1 MDCTTEF
8 KKKHRGL
15 DLGADYLA
23 LERLYDAA
31 EATKMELS
39 NRVSSSISLPFI
51 TADMTGPKHM
61 DVTLTRSQYEAVVDP
76 VLRRLDDP
84 CAKILRSTN
93 LKPSELQVRDQDQAR
108 QMRELKGVP
117 DLAVL
122 KRWWKTVMCTSEAGA
137 VLQVPTEVVADR
149 LLLSWLC
156 GLRACSSR
164 AAGHGWPSCAAT

>member
-1 MDCTTEF
+1 
-8 KKKHRGL
+8 
-15 DLGADYLA
+15 
-23 LERLYDAA
+23 
-31 EATKMELS
+31 MELS

-93 LKPSELQVRDQDQAR
+93 LKPSELQVRGPAR
-108 QMRELKGVP
+108 KGRAGLHEGTERTTRP
-117 DLAVL
+117 E
-122 KRWWKTVMCTSEAGA
+122 RWLLKTVCTGP
-137 VLQVPTEVVADR
+137 LRQVPTEVLADR